1 MRRGIFEDGERLS
14 MVSIFDINFAF
25 DTNMA
30 VYPTLSSDI
39 TELGDMQDTSYYIN
53 RRSIW

>member
-1 MRRGIFEDGERLS
+1 
-14 MVSIFDINFAF
+14 MVSISDINFAF

-30 VYPTLSSDI
+30 VYTTLGSDI
-39 TELGDMQDTSYYIN
+39 TELGGMQGTSYYIN